1 MDVRISPAEA
11 IDAHETVDTVGYGDR
26 EFLKDAL
33 CVALAKSEEEVGSF
47 EECFDMFFTREEFQ
61 DRRDND
67 SANDDKPDDSN
78 VSESDRDL
86 IGDQELAQLVPPLS
100 VDNFEG
106 LAVHPDPAGGWLI
119 YLLSDDNFNPLQ
131 RTLLL
136 QFHLAG

>member
-1 MDVRISPAEA
+1 MQQTLENFFRALRSMDVRISPAEA

-67 SANDDKPDDSN
+67 SPDDDEANDSAL
-78 VSESDRDL
+78 SEGDRDL
-86 IGDQELAQLVPPLS
+86 IGDQELAQLVL
-100 VDNFEG
+100 DETG
-106 LAVHPDPAGGWLI
+106 LLPHANTGAMSAEEL
-119 YLLSDDNFNPLQ
+119 
-131 RTLLL
+131 TLLRPVSP
-136 QFHLAG
+136 AKG